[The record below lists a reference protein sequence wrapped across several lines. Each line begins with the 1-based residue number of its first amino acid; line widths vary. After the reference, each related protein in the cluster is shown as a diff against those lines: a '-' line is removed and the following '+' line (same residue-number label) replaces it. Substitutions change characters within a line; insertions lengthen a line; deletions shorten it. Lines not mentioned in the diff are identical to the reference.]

1 MFFNCRIITRGTL
14 VDKNLLQGHNAQICQ
29 RWWKCLKDYTT
40 QQYVQIFMVQYFTY
54 SYVLKLHLNREKK
67 LKHLKVHSKDISK
80 QTWNPMQYC
89 LEPLGAGPGR
99 RLKQNVFV

>member
-29 RWWKCLKDYTT
+29 RDYTT

-54 SYVLKLHLNREKK
+54 SYVLL
-67 LKHLKVHSKDISK
+67 
-80 QTWNPMQYC
+80 MY
-89 LEPLGAGPGR
+89 
-99 RLKQNVFV
+99 